1 MDINFDLL
9 ISGCNTRCRHCYVNG
24 GPGRNILLSDALRCI
39 SRLDELGAAL
49 PVPSSF
55 TLDNEP
61 FNHPDIAAI
70 IRAAA
75 SVNHIFHFHHG
86 MTTGIALLRR
96 EDKEAVVRAYMDCG
110 YTEFGITLH
119 GSPVHHDEI
128 VRREGACEASVKAA
142 EFLKSCGAELS
153 VSLMMNRFFPED
165 AGWISDTL
173 NRLNPALIFFAVP
186 NYTPHSGMPDF
197 EPYRASLADLQ
208 ILSSRLEQWRQQP
221 AGLLREAE
229 ISTPAAMAAQLEQG
243 LSLRELFIRE
253 QEELYLSVHQ
263 DRLLYMGNTGVETA
277 CLGDLDTLDL
287 AIAANQISHAP
298 GNRDYGA
305 FYDPELLPNQEKLIC
320 ALKRLPPGTLY
331 GDPASVICRGLAEL
345 RLPTRMMAQL
355 NITSQ
360 EDQQ

>member
-1 MDINFDLL
+1 MDINFDLI

-24 GPGRNILLSDALRCI
+24 GPGRNIPLSDALRCI
-39 SRLDELGAAL
+39 ARLDELGAAL
-49 PVPSSF
+49 PVSASF
-55 TLDNEP
+55 TMDNEP

-75 SVNHIFHFHHG
+75 SVKHITHFHHG

-96 EDKEAVVRAYMDCG
+96 PDKEAAVRAYLDCG
-110 YTEFGITLH
+110 YKDFGITLH
-119 GSPVHHDEI
+119 GSPEHHDEI

-165 AGWISDTL
+165 AGWISRTL
-173 NRLNPALIFFAVP
+173 DQLRPDFIFFAVP
-186 NYTPHSGMPDF
+186 NYTPHASMPEY

-208 ILSSRLEQWRQQP
+208 ALSGRLELWGQKTSEC
-221 AGLLREAE
+221 LCNAE
-229 ISTPAAMAAQLEQG
+229 KSTPAAMAEQLEQG
-243 LSLRELFIRE
+243 LSLQDLFAQK

-263 DRLLYMGNTGVETA
+263 DRLLYMGNTGAETA
-277 CLGDLDTLDL
+277 CLGDLDTID
-287 AIAANQISHAP
+287 IAAAAGKISRAP

-305 FYDPELLPNQEKLIC
+305 FYAPDLLPGQEELIC
-320 ALKRLPPGTLY
+320 ALKSLPPDTLY

-345 RLPTRMMAQL
+345 RIPTRILA
-355 NITSQ
+355 
-360 EDQQ
+360 